1 MQFRYQNEHIFK
13 GEINM
18 LKKTQAILVLAIAL
32 VAQTSSAYLTPG
44 PSQGGRPAPYPGDPY
59 PGNPY
64 PDPGNPYPGDPYPGN
79 PPPNLDPYPP
89 QPPPSYPPP
98 QYPPSNPPPNY
109 GSCYRDLC
117 VGTRVYNIQR
127 SFREAEIVGI
137 EYAGTYVLRFTD
149 NGGVGGNWSRED
161 LAVKQGCSGDLC
173 VGTTVYNTQRS
184 FRQAQIVGIQLGGKF
199 VLRFLDNN
207 GVGGNWDRADLAVA
221 QGCGYNY
228 CVGQYAL
235 NAQRNYR
242 QVQIVAIQQ
251 DRRYVL
257 RFLDNGGVGG
267 NWTDSDLVRQ

>member
-1 MQFRYQNEHIFK
+1 MQFRYQNEHIFR

-64 PDPGNPYPGDPYPGN
+64 PDPGNPYPGNPYPGN

-89 QPPPSYPPP
+89 QQPPSYPPP
-98 QYPPSNPPPNY
+98 QYPPHNPPPNY

-127 SFREAEIVGI
+127 SYREAEIVGI
-137 EYAGTYVLRFTD
+137 EHQGTYVLRFID

-173 VGTTVYNTQRS
+173 VGTTIYNTQRNY
-184 FRQAQIVGIQLGGKF
+184 RQAQIVGIQLGGKY

-207 GVGGNWDRADLAVA
+207 GVGGNWDRADLAVMH
-221 QGCGYNY
+221 GCGYNY

-242 QVQIVAIQQ
+242 QVQVVAIQH

>member
-1 MQFRYQNEHIFK
+1 MQFRYQNEHFFK
-13 GEINM
+13 GENYM
-18 LKKTQAILVLAIAL
+18 LNKTKAILVLAIAL

-44 PSQGGRPAPYPGDPY
+44 PSQPGRPAPYPGDPY

-64 PDPGNPYPGDPYPGN
+64 PGNPYPGN

-89 QPPPSYPPP
+89 QQPPTY
-98 QYPPSNPPPNY
+98 PPPNY

-137 EYAGTYVLRFTD
+137 EHAGTYVLRFTD
-149 NGGVGGNWSRED
+149 NGGVGGNWDRVD
-161 LAVKQGCSGDLC
+161 LAVM
-173 VGTTVYNTQRS
+173 
-184 FRQAQIVGIQLGGKF
+184 
-199 VLRFLDNN
+199 
-207 GVGGNWDRADLAVA
+207 